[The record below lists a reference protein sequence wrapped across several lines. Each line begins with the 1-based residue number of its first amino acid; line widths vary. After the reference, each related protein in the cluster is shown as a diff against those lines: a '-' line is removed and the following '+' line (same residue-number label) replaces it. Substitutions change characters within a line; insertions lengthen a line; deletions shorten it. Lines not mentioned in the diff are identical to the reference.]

1 MRSREGS
8 PQQYRVCRRWC
19 PPAPRAAS
27 VSEAVEAEDVV
38 LDGQQALHAETLRAY
53 SRYVELRRER
63 LSSVAT
69 GLPAV
74 VWWVLLIGAALNIAL
89 NYLFSVERL
98 GPHLLLTLALAV
110 FVALLVFLIAAMD
123 HPFRGE
129 FSVGPDAF
137 RARHRQMQAP

>member
-1 MRSREGS
+1 MGS
-8 PQQYRVCRRWC
+8 TSTAFE
-19 PPAPRAAS
+19 PATA
-27 VSEAVEAEDVV
+27 
-38 LDGQQALHAETLRAY
+38 GQQALHAETLRAY
-53 SRYVELRRER
+53 SRYVELHRER

-89 NYLFSVERL
+89 TYLFSVEQL

-137 RARHRQMQAP
+137 RAVHRQMQAP